1 MTFWSAKLAM
11 VLPTA
16 NCWLST
22 NRMMI
27 KAVNSQNDAQRM
39 ACIGLITLVAMMVE
53 MELAASFMPFRKVK
67 MKASTMERMMAMV
80 RRFITILL

>member
-16 NCWLST
+16 KVLSST
-22 NRMMI
+22 SRMMI
-27 KAVNSQNDAQRM
+27 KAANSQNEAQRM
-39 ACIGLITLVAMMVE
+39 ACNGVITLVAMMVE

-67 MKASTMERMMAMV
+67 TKARTIERMMAMV